1 MRHAALFLAL
11 IAALQAGRAEA
22 QSPAQALAARW
33 NTICL
38 TAVAGTLLA
47 TRCDETANSTA
58 PNANLIA
65 ALGQR
70 LNEIPGQA
78 RIATR
83 DTAASSLGL
92 SLPNIGVQAVAA
104 EFRQNYDGSLSMQLD
119 SEIASHW
126 SIFVSGDIGRL
137 DRRAGQNE
145 AAFSADTSSLTAGVD
160 WQPND
165 RWNVGF
171 ALNHV
176 RESLDY
182 DGTAGAVETRF
193 SGALITAGR
202 TLGQHWSVD
211 AYAGWLSGDYEL
223 QREIRYTLPF
233 AFGTF
238 TIEGMAVANP
248 DASRRVYGVSA
259 NGQWSF
265 KGWNPSFAI
274 GMDGGRTHIDGYDE
288 TGGVGLNLRV
298 PARDIDTRRGR
309 VDFGISRAF
318 SQDWGVWQPMA
329 RVSWFNEF
337 SNPRRQVTLRL
348 ALDNARNGVT
358 FNTEDPDTGWGEVA
372 IGSVF
377 VFTHGHSGFIQ
388 YQQRFGHAFLQER
401 MLALGWRMEL

>member
-1 MRHAALFLAL
+1 MRHTVLFLAL
-11 IAALQAGRAEA
+11 IAAAHAGRAEA
-22 QSPAQALAARW
+22 QTPAQALAARW

-65 ALGQR
+65 AIGQR

-83 DTAASSLGL
+83 DTAGSLGV
-92 SLPNIGVQAVAA
+92 SIPNVGGNPVAA
-104 EFRQNYDGSLSMQLD
+104 DFRQNYDGSLSMQLD
-119 SEIASHW
+119 GEIASHW

-137 DRRAGQNE
+137 DRRAGLNE
-145 AAFSADTSSLTAGVD
+145 AAFEADTSSLTAGID

-165 RWNVGF
+165 RWSVGV

-182 DGTAGAVETRF
+182 DGTAGAVDTRF
-193 SGALITAGR
+193 TGALVTANR
-202 TLGQHWSVD
+202 NLGATWSLN
-211 AYAGWLSGDYEL
+211 AYAGWLGGDYEL
-223 QREIRYTLPF
+223 QREIHYTLPF
-233 AFGTF
+233 ASGTF
-238 TIEGMAVANP
+238 TIDGMAIANP
-248 DASRRVYGVSA
+248 DATRRVYGMSV
-259 NGQWSF
+259 NGQWSRG
-265 KGWNPSFAI
+265 GWNPSFTL
-274 GMDGGRTHIDGYDE
+274 GVDGGRTHIDAYDE

-309 VDFGISRAF
+309 VDFGISHAI
-318 SQDWGVWQPMA
+318 SQNWGVWQPMA

-337 SNPRRQVTLRL
+337 SNPRRQVTLKL
-348 ALDNARNGVT
+348 ALDNARNGIT
-358 FNTEDPDTGWGEVA
+358 FNTEDPDKSWGEVA

>member
-1 MRHAALFLAL
+1 MRYALLPLAL
-11 IAALQAGRAEA
+11 LAALQAGRAEA
-22 QSPAQALAARW
+22 QTPAQALAAKW

-38 TAVAGTLLA
+38 TSVAGTLLA
-47 TRCDETANSTA
+47 TRCDETANSSA

-78 RIATR
+78 RVATR
-83 DTAASSLGL
+83 DTAGSSLGL
-92 SLPNIGVQAVAA
+92 SIPQVGSPSVAA

-119 SEIASHW
+119 GEIASHW

-145 AAFSADTSSLTAGVD
+145 AAFAADTSSLTAGVD

-165 RWNVGF
+165 RWSVGL

-182 DGTAGAVETRF
+182 DGTAGAVDTRF
-193 SGALITAGR
+193 SGVLVTASR
-202 TLGQHWSVD
+202 SLGQHWSVD
-211 AYAGWLSGDYEL
+211 AYAGWLNGDYEL

-233 AFGTF
+233 GPGSI
-238 TIEGMAVANP
+238 TISGMATANP
-248 DASRRVYGVSA
+248 DASRRVQGVA
-259 NGQWSF
+259 VNGQWSY
-265 KGWNPSFAI
+265 KGWNPSVAI
-274 GMDGGRTHIDGYDE
+274 GMDGGRTTIEAYQE
-288 TGGVGLNLRV
+288 TGGIGLDLLV
-298 PARDIDTRRGR
+298 PGRKIDTRRGH

-348 ALDNARNGVT
+348 ASDVARNGVS
-358 FNTEDPDTGWGEVA
+358 FNTEDPDKGWGEVA